1 MTIEPWHYDTAEDLD
16 QTMIE
21 RLRGFPGRPDLLVY
35 GMRMLAA
42 LMIRGWL
49 RTYHRLKITGREH
62 LPGEGSYVLVA
73 NHSSHLDALSL
84 LSALPLG
91 RLHHV
96 FPAAAKDFFFVSIP
110 RVAVAAVVVNALP
123 FDRES
128 NPRQSLSLCR
138 ELLAN
143 PGNVLLLFPEGTRS
157 MTGQLDQFKPGV
169 GLLLAGMDCPVVPC
183 YLDGAYAALPKG
195 SRFPR
200 PRRIHVTIGEP
211 LNYSGLKRGKKAA
224 LQICHE
230 LQEAVSRLAAG

>member
-16 QTMIE
+16 QTMVE
-21 RLRGFPGRPDLLVY
+21 RLQGFPRRPDLLVY

-123 FDRES
+123 NRTLRPFR
-128 NPRQSLSLCR
+128 
-138 ELLAN
+138 
-143 PGNVLLLFPEGTRS
+143 
-157 MTGQLDQFKPGV
+157 
-169 GLLLAGMDCPVVPC
+169 
-183 YLDGAYAALPKG
+183 YAAIRSAGRDRSP
-195 SRFPR
+195 
-200 PRRIHVTIGEP
+200 
-211 LNYSGLKRGKKAA
+211 
-224 LQICHE
+224 
-230 LQEAVSRLAAG
+230 LAATENS